1 MCVCLCVKLLQSC
14 QALCDSMNC
23 KPTYGAPL
31 SMGFFREEYWSG
43 LPCPPPGDLPDPGSN
58 SHLLHWQADSL
69 LLGHLGSHRKRCVH
83 VHLQSCST
91 LCEPPDWSPPGSLSL
106 GFSRQEY
113 WTGLR
118 FPTPGDLP
126 DPEMETASFT
136 SPAWAGKFFNTS
148 ATWEDLV
155 IKISIRNLITSFI
168 KWDFNILTSK
178 VITILTEI
186 V

>member
-1 MCVCLCVKLLQSC
+1 M
-14 QALCDSMNC
+14 
-23 KPTYGAPL
+23 
-31 SMGFFREEYWSG
+31 
-43 LPCPPPGDLPDPGSN
+43 
-58 SHLLHWQADSL
+58 
-69 LLGHLGSHRKRCVH
+69 
-83 VHLQSCST
+83 
-91 LCEPPDWSPPGSLSL
+91 DWSSPGSLSL

-178 VITILTEI
+178 VISILTEI